1 MMLRRVLFAL
11 LLLIGALSSTVA
23 ADTVTFMGTSR
34 DLSGKPVMLTGKLTK
49 PQGKGDFPAVILLHG
64 CGGIKSREDVWVKRF
79 VNWGYVAFQVDS
91 FTPRGHTNI
100 CSSVRI
106 IPPKTRAQDAHDAR
120 SYLGGLPFVDRNRI
134 AVMGWSHGG
143 WTTLHTISEK
153 IRIEKRGDPFQA
165 AVAFYPYCN
174 ISLEDLRAP
183 LLILIG
189 ERDDWCP
196 AAMCSNMMPSGKT
209 ANEVILKIYPG
220 AYHGFDWKGKDFT
233 YKGHRFLYDPA
244 ATNDA
249 IVQVQNFFEKYLQ

>member
-1 MMLRRVLFAL
+1 MLKRVFLSILLF
-11 LLLIGALSSTVA
+11 IGTLSSAVS
-23 ADTVTFMGTSR
+23 ADTVTFMGLGR
-34 DLSGKPVMLTGKLTK
+34 NLLGDPVKLAGKLIK
-49 PQGKGDFPAVILLHG
+49 PGGKGPFPAVVMLHG
-64 CGGIKSREDVWVKRF
+64 CGGIKSREDVWVKRI
-79 VNWGYVAFQVDS
+79 VNWGYVALQVDS

-100 CSSVRI
+100 CSSTRI

-153 IRIEKRGDPFQA
+153 IRIQKRRDSFQA

-174 ISLEDLRAP
+174 IPLKDLRAP

-196 AAMCSNMMPSGKT
+196 AAMCSSTT
-209 ANEVILKIYPG
+209 AVLP
-220 AYHGFDWKGKDFT
+220 
-233 YKGHRFLYDPA
+233 
-244 ATNDA
+244 
-249 IVQVQNFFEKYLQ
+249 

>member
-11 LLLIGALSSTVA
+11 LLLIGAMSSTLA
-23 ADTVTFMGTSR
+23 ADTVTFMGTSTDPR
-34 DLSGKPVMLTGKLTK
+34 GKSVVLTGKLTR
-49 PQGKGDFPAVILLHG
+49 PQGKGEFPAVVLLHG
-64 CGGIKSREDVWVKRF
+64 CGGIKSREDVWVKRL
-79 VNWGYVAFQVDS
+79 VKWGYVTLQVDS

-106 IPPKTRAQDAHDAR
+106 IPPETRAQDAHDAR

-165 AVAFYPYCN
+165 AVAFYPYCS
-174 ISLEDLRAP
+174 ISLEDLRGP

-196 AAMCSNMMPSGKT
+196 AAMCSNRMPSRKT

-220 AYHGFDWKGKDFT
+220 AYHGFDWKGKDFS

>member
-1 MMLRRVLFAL
+1 MPRRVLFAL
-11 LLLIGALSSTVA
+11 LLLIGTAYSAAA
-23 ADTVTFMGTSR
+23 ADTVTFMGTST
-34 DLSGKPVMLTGKLTK
+34 DSYGKPVMLTGKQTK
-49 PQGKGDFPAVILLHG
+49 PQGKGEFPAVVMLHG
-64 CGGIKSREDVWVKRF
+64 CGGVKSREDVWVKRF
-79 VNWGYVAFQVDS
+79 VNWGYVAFQVES

-153 IRIEKRGDPFQA
+153 IRTRKRGDSFQA

-189 ERDDWCP
+189 ELDDWCP
-196 AAMCSNMMPSGKT
+196 AAMCSNMMPSRKT

-220 AYHGFDWKGKDFT
+220 AYHGFDWEGKDFT
-233 YKGHRFLYDPA
+233 YKGHRFLYDPT
-244 ATNDA
+244 ATADA
-249 IVQVQNFFEKYLQ
+249 IVRVKNFLAKYLQ